1 MFTIERVSAQEATKL
16 INYAVLEAEKLNKG
30 IAIAVAGTEGEL
42 IAFLRMDG
50 ANPASS
56 LIAQNKAYTAARD
69 TKDTMVMGKY
79 MRDTNSPPAFWGDLH
94 ITGFGGGVTIVHN
107 NKVIGGLGISGLSQE
122 EDIRIAKAAIA
133 AVFGA

>member
-94 ITGFGGGVTIVHN
+94 ITGFGGGVAILQN
-107 NKVIGGLGISGLSQE
+107 NKVIGGIGVSGLSQE
-122 EDIRIAKAAIA
+122 EDIRIARSAIS
-133 AVFGA
+133 AVFDF

>member
-1 MFTIERVSAQEATKL
+1 MFLIERVSSAEAVKL
-16 INYAVLEAEKLNKG
+16 IEYAASEAQKLNKG
-30 IAIAVAGTEGEL
+30 IAIAVSGTEGEL

-69 TKDTMVMGKY
+69 TKDTSAMGKY
-79 MRDTNSPPAFWGDLH
+79 MRDTNTPPAFWGDGH
-94 ITGFGGGVTIVHN
+94 ITGFGGGVAIVHN
-107 NKVIGGLGISGLSQE
+107 SKVIGGMGVSGLSQE

-133 AVFGA
+133 SVFEE